1 MGGYA
6 RISGHLEDERT
17 VFAATEV
24 HCRLTL
30 KVRFARNQSTNKNE
44 LIFAVSETEATCRM
58 QLSRQK
64 RMQPAWNDGIP
75 SGRKDVTAHDWH
87 DARIEIEIVPWGL
100 EEK

>member
-1 MGGYA
+1 VEGNA

-64 RMQPAWNDGIP
+64 RMKPAWNDGIP
-75 SGRKDVTAHDWH
+75 SAGRKDVTAHDWH
-87 DARIEIEIVPWGL
+87 DARIEIVPWGL
-100 EEK
+100 EVI